1 MVLYP
6 VITLVIFQTGIPKDM
21 FPIILDNCHN
31 ILEYLTELFKPE
43 IIHSCPL
50 EEYGQKIY
58 MSCLFLDRDNVYLD
72 HFLYAFINIY

>member
-1 MVLYP
+1 
-6 VITLVIFQTGIPKDM
+6 M